1 MKNKTVTLA
10 IAAIPAF
17 FSPFVGSSVSVA
29 LPSIGEEFN
38 VNTILLGWVVT
49 SYLLAAGVLSIPF
62 GRVADM
68 LGVKKLFMF
77 SLFTYSLGF
86 FLATVSPTAE
96 FLIFSRIVQ
105 GIGAAMDY
113 ATRVAI
119 LTFVFP
125 ASERGKA
132 IGINTGFTYAGLSL
146 GPFIGGFLTQS
157 FGWRTI
163 FLVNIPSGFF
173 ALILA
178 VLKLKIGLISD
189 KNEKFDFTGSIIYG
203 FTLLLTIY
211 GLSENIPSLLFTG
224 LIFLLV
230 FTVYENKI
238 KHPVFQVKLLKQ
250 NLTFS
255 FSNLA
260 ALLNYTSTFATGFI
274 LSLYLQYLKNLTPQE
289 TGLILLTQPVTMAA
303 AAPLAGWLSDKI
315 EPRTVASTG
324 MAVAATSLYTLSKL
338 NIETPLTNL
347 ILSLTFLGLGLGLF
361 SPSNTNAIMGSVEKS
376 FLGVASA
383 TVSTMRLIGQ
393 LLSMALTMSIISF
406 FNNAATN
413 PLNHFTFTEAANTT
427 FKVFTIICFAGV
439 FVSLA
444 RGKVKK

>member
-68 LGVKKLFMF
+68 LGVKKLFTF

>member
-68 LGVKKLFMF
+68 LGVKKLFTF

-230 FTVYENKI
+230 FTV
-238 KHPVFQVKLLKQ
+238 
-250 NLTFS
+250 
-255 FSNLA
+255 
-260 ALLNYTSTFATGFI
+260 
-274 LSLYLQYLKNLTPQE
+274 
-289 TGLILLTQPVTMAA
+289 
-303 AAPLAGWLSDKI
+303 
-315 EPRTVASTG
+315 
-324 MAVAATSLYTLSKL
+324 
-338 NIETPLTNL
+338 
-347 ILSLTFLGLGLGLF
+347 
-361 SPSNTNAIMGSVEKS
+361 
-376 FLGVASA
+376 
-383 TVSTMRLIGQ
+383 
-393 LLSMALTMSIISF
+393 
-406 FNNAATN
+406 
-413 PLNHFTFTEAANTT
+413 
-427 FKVFTIICFAGV
+427 
-439 FVSLA
+439 
-444 RGKVKK
+444 